1 MSGNRTAD
9 GDGQDADRM
18 PGVGQDREEG
28 AALRALLRPVR
39 GRIALGVALQALAGI
54 ASLGSFIA
62 IHPLAVALLEEEPDE
77 PKVWW
82 IVGFAAL
89 ALVVR
94 FVAQSLSYL
103 LMHDADMEFQLR
115 LRRRIAGRLSR
126 VPLGWFSGRNSATV
140 KKALA
145 DDVESMHYLVAH
157 ALPDLTTALVVPVAA
172 VVYLF
177 ALDWRLALVTLVTTP
192 VFGVLFRMTGKRGG
206 RQHER
211 LAGAVVGINTAVI
224 ELVQGIAVIKAF
236 GQRDKAGKR
245 YSKAVEDYMVT
256 FTAVKGPL
264 LSLSSI
270 AYASVSPAVMLA
282 TSLGGGTLFAAAGWM
297 RPVDVLPFVLL
308 GLAITA
314 PLVVV
319 TYAPQAFGQARQAA
333 DRVAEL
339 LVTPTLAE
347 PEQPL
352 TAAGHVVEFRD
363 VTFGYTADSPV
374 LRNIG
379 LTLEPGTV
387 TALVGPS
394 GAGKSTLAALLPR
407 FFDPDQGS
415 VRIGGVDLRDMAA
428 QELYGHVAFVFQ
440 DVRLLR
446 ATIADNIRMA
456 RPDATLAEVHA
467 AAQAARCH
475 DRILELPRGYDSV
488 VGEDALLSGGETQRV
503 AIARA
508 LFADT
513 PVIVLD
519 EATAFVDPEAEAA
532 IYDALS
538 ALIAGRTVLFV
549 AHRLHTIVDADQIV
563 VLEHGRVVERGT
575 HTELLDSGPVYRG
588 LWEACTES
596 GAQGQGHRIDAPEA
610 AL

>member
-1 MSGNRTAD
+1 MSVNR
-9 GDGQDADRM
+9 
-18 PGVGQDREEG
+18 REEG

-39 GRIALGVALQALAGI
+39 GRITAGVALQALAGI
-54 ASLGSFIA
+54 ASLGSFVA
-62 IHPLAVALLEEEPDE
+62 IYPLAVALLADEPDGST
-77 PKVWW
+77 VWW
-82 IVGFAAL
+82 IVASAAL

-115 LRRRIAGRLSR
+115 LRRRIADRLSR
-126 VPLGWFSGRNSATV
+126 VPLGWYSSRNSATV

-145 DDVESMHYLVAH
+145 DDVDSMHYLVAH
-157 ALPDLTTALVVPVAA
+157 ALPDLTMALVTPVAA
-172 VVYLF
+172 LVYLF

-211 LAGAVVGINTAVI
+211 LAGAIVGINTAVI
-224 ELVQGIAVIKAF
+224 EFVQGISVIKAF
-236 GQRDKAGKR
+236 GQRDKASER
-245 YSKAVEDYMVT
+245 FNKAVDDYMTT

-264 LSLSSI
+264 MSLSSL
-270 AYASVSPAVMLA
+270 AYASVSPAAMLA
-282 TSLGGGTLFAAAGWM
+282 ASLGGGTLFVAADWT
-297 RPVDVLPFVLL
+297 RPVDILPFVLL
-308 GLAITA
+308 GLAISA

-319 TYAPQAFGQARQAA
+319 TYAPQALGQARQAA

-339 LVTPTLAE
+339 LATPTLAE
-347 PEQPL
+347 PERPL
-352 TAAGHVVEFRD
+352 TPSGHVAEFHD
-363 VTFGYTADSPV
+363 VTFGYTAGSPV
-374 LRNIG
+374 LRNID

-415 VRIGGVDLRDMAA
+415 VRVGGIDLRDMAA
-428 QELYGHVAFVFQ
+428 QELYSHVAFVFQ

-446 ATIADNIRMA
+446 ATVADNIKMA
-456 RPDATLAEVHA
+456 RPNATSAEVQA
-467 AAQAARCH
+467 AARAARCH

-488 VGEDALLSGGETQRV
+488 VGEDAVLSGGESQRI

-508 LFADT
+508 LLADT
-513 PVIVLD
+513 PIIVLD
-519 EATAFVDPEAEAA
+519 EATAFVDPEAEAG

-563 VLEHGRVVERGT
+563 VLEHGRVAERGT
-575 HTELLDSGPVYRG
+575 HTELLDSAGVYRR
-588 LWEACTES
+588 LWEAYTES
-596 GAQGQGHRIDAPEA
+596 GAHAQGNRIDAPEA

>member
-1 MSGNRTAD
+1 MSVNR
-9 GDGQDADRM
+9 
-18 PGVGQDREEG
+18 REEG

-39 GRIALGVALQALAGI
+39 GRITVGVGLQALAGI
-54 ASLGSFIA
+54 ASLGSFVA
-62 IHPLAVALLEEEPDE
+62 IYPLAVALLADEPDE
-77 PKVWW
+77 SKVWW
-82 IVGFAAL
+82 IVASAAL

-115 LRRRIAGRLSR
+115 LRRRIADRLSR
-126 VPLGWFSGRNSATV
+126 VPLGWFSSRNSATV

-145 DDVESMHYLVAH
+145 DDVDSMHYLVAH
-157 ALPDLTTALVVPVAA
+157 ALPDLTMALVAPVAA
-172 VVYLF
+172 LACLF

-206 RQHER
+206 RQHAR
-211 LAGAVVGINTAVI
+211 LAGAIVGINTAVI
-224 ELVQGIAVIKAF
+224 EFVQGISVIKAF
-236 GQRDKAGKR
+236 GQRDKASER
-245 YSKAVEDYMVT
+245 FNKAVDDYMVT

-264 LSLSSI
+264 MSLSSL
-270 AYASVSPAVMLA
+270 AYASVSPVAMLA
-282 TSLGGGTLFAAAGWM
+282 ASLGGGTLFVTADWT

-319 TYAPQAFGQARQAA
+319 TYAPQALGQARQAA

-347 PEQPL
+347 PERAL
-352 TAAGHVVEFRD
+352 TPSGHVVEFRD
-363 VTFGYTADSPV
+363 VTFGYTVGSPV
-374 LRNIG
+374 LRDID

-415 VRIGGVDLRDMAA
+415 VRIGGIDLRDMAT
-428 QELYGHVAFVFQ
+428 QELYSHVTFVFQ

-446 ATIADNIRMA
+446 ATVADNIKMA
-456 RPDATLAEVHA
+456 RPNATSAEVQA
-467 AAQAARCH
+467 AARAARCH

-488 VGEDALLSGGETQRV
+488 VGEDAVLSGGESQRV

-508 LFADT
+508 LLADT
-513 PVIVLD
+513 AIIVLD
-519 EATAFVDPEAEAA
+519 EATAFVDPEAEAG

-549 AHRLHTIVDADQIV
+549 AHRLHTIVEADQIV

-575 HTELLDSGPVYRG
+575 HSDLLDSAGVYRR
-588 LWEACTES
+588 LWEAYTES
-596 GAQGQGHRIDAPEA
+596 AAHGQGNRIDARGA

>member
-1 MSGNRTAD
+1 MSGSRTAQDEGRDTD
-9 GDGQDADRM
+9 GT
-18 PGVGQDREEG
+18 PGTGEEG

-39 GRIALGVALQALAGI
+39 GRIVLGVVLQAVAGI

-62 IHPLAVALLEEEPDE
+62 IHPLAVALLEDEPDE
-77 PKVWW
+77 SRVWW

-89 ALVVR
+89 SLVVR
-94 FVAQSLSYL
+94 FAAQSLSYL

-115 LRRRIAGRLSR
+115 LRRRIARRLSR
-126 VPLGWFSGRNSATV
+126 VPLGWFSSRNSATV

-145 DDVESMHYLVAH
+145 DDVDSLHYLVAH
-157 ALPDLTTALVVPVAA
+157 ALPDLTTALVTPIAA
-172 VVYLF
+172 LVYLL

-206 RQHER
+206 RQHEC
-211 LAGAVVGINTAVI
+211 LAGAIVGINTAVI
-224 ELVQGIAVIKAF
+224 EFVQGISVIKAF
-236 GQRDKAGKR
+236 GQRDRAGGR
-245 YSKAVEDYMVT
+245 FSKAVDDYMAT

-264 LSLSSI
+264 MSISSL
-270 AYASVSPAVMLA
+270 AYASVSPAAMLA
-282 TSLGGGTLFAAAGWM
+282 ASLGGGTVFVAADWT

-347 PEQPL
+347 AEQPL
-352 TAAGHVVEFRD
+352 SADGHTVEFRD
-363 VTFGYTADSPV
+363 VTFGYSADSPV
-374 LRNIG
+374 LRDVD

-407 FFDPDQGS
+407 FFDPHKGS
-415 VRIGGVDLRDMAA
+415 VRIGGVDLRDLATE
-428 QELYGHVAFVFQ
+428 ELYSRVTFVFQ
-440 DVRLLR
+440 DNRLLR
-446 ATIADNIRMA
+446 ATVADNIRMA
-456 RPDATLAEVHA
+456 RPDATTAEVQA
-467 AAQAARCH
+467 AARATRCH
-475 DRILELPRGYDSV
+475 ERILELPRGYDSV
-488 VGEDALLSGGETQRV
+488 IGEDALLSGGETQRV

-508 LFADT
+508 LLADT

-538 ALIAGRTVLFV
+538 ALIAGRTVLVV
-549 AHRLHTIVDADQIV
+549 AHRLHTVVDADQIV
-563 VLEHGRVVERGT
+563 VLEHGRVVERGS
-575 HTELLDSGPVYRG
+575 HTELLDSAGVYRG
-588 LWEACTES
+588 LWDAYTES
-596 GAQGQGHRIDAPEA
+596 GAHGQGNRIEAPEA